1 MLMLK
6 MMLRK
11 SKTERVK
18 MSWRKDCLRSKE
30 DVMITYRVIR
40 LPEKQRTHL
49 PLVCACAYMHLFEI
63 YFGSLLLCYKLC
75 SLALLG
81 PHAHRL
87 HFACKIQNGRQGPKI
102 AIGVSTTEEKK
113 QWPTT
118 LFPID
123 RLNGDQL
130 QRRDSCQMSIK
141 IQAIVAEIFAKH
153 YSLFKFIYFQLICI
167 FLHLCTTKA

>member
-1 MLMLK
+1 MRGAEKMLMLK

-87 HFACKIQNGRQGPKI
+87 HFACKIQNGRQGPKNSYW
-102 AIGVSTTEEKK
+102 GLNNEGEE
-113 QWPTT
+113 
-118 LFPID
+118 
-123 RLNGDQL
+123 
-130 QRRDSCQMSIK
+130 
-141 IQAIVAEIFAKH
+141 IVADNVVSH
-153 YSLFKFIYFQLICI
+153 
-167 FLHLCTTKA
+167 